1 MYSMGVLVVVDGH
14 KPGMYSLGVLV
25 VVVVDGHKS
34 GPGRKAC
41 VLTVLAARDGLQH
54 IWVHACLPCLQRC
67 PPRSFGLRLAVSKLN
82 AAERRTQLNADS

>member
-1 MYSMGVLVVVDGH
+1 MYSMGVLMDTSLDGRLDGH

-25 VVVVDGHKS
+25 VVVEGHKS

-54 IWVHACLPCLQRC
+54 IRMGPCLPALPTENGNPEALDCAWLY
-67 PPRSFGLRLAVSKLN
+67 PS
-82 AAERRTQLNADS
+82 

>member
-1 MYSMGVLVVVDGH
+1 MHACWKLYCWGWVGAGQNFRRGGMYSMGVLVVVDGH

-25 VVVVDGHKS
+25 LLVDGHKS

-54 IWVHACLPCLQRC
+54 I
-67 PPRSFGLRLAVSKLN
+67 
-82 AAERRTQLNADS
+82 

>member
-1 MYSMGVLVVVDGH
+1 MYSMCALVVDGH

-54 IWVHACLPCLQRC
+54 IRMGPCLPALPTENGNPEALDCAWLY
-67 PPRSFGLRLAVSKLN
+67 PS
-82 AAERRTQLNADS
+82 

>member
-1 MYSMGVLVVVDGH
+1 MYSMGVLVLLVVDGH

-25 VVVVDGHKS
+25 LVDGHKS

-54 IWVHACLPCLQRC
+54 IWVHACLPCLQRM
-67 PPRSFGLRLAVSKLN
+67 PTQKLWITPGCIQ
-82 AAERRTQLNADS
+82 AERS